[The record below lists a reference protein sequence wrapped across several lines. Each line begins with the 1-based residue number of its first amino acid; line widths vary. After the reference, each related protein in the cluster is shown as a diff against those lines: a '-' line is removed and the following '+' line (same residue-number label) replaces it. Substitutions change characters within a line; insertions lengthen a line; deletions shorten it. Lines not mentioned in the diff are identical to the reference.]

1 MSKSKAKSKTT
12 KKTPTPKYKSKDGQ
26 PFFAA
31 RIPAKLLRAFQAYAK
46 KNKTKPGSLVI
57 DFMASTTGV
66 AP

>member
-1 MSKSKAKSKTT
+1 MSKSKSKSKS
-12 KKTPTPKYKSKDGQ
+12 PKYTSKDGA

-46 KNKTKPGSLVI
+46 KNKTKPSALVI